1 MTVALIFYVKEW
13 AKKRKGASPEK
24 RKKMPETKAKKWWKK
39 MSNEFDAENEIGV
52 GGTLQ
57 VDTPQQPPQQES
69 KTGSQISMFEES
81 SAKSETAAKPATY
94 TPLL

>member
-1 MTVALIFYVKEW
+1 
-13 AKKRKGASPEK
+13 
-24 RKKMPETKAKKWWKK
+24 

-81 SAKSETAAKPATY
+81 SAKSETAAKPATKRR
-94 TPLL
+94 TSAKKVTVSKETNSSQTE